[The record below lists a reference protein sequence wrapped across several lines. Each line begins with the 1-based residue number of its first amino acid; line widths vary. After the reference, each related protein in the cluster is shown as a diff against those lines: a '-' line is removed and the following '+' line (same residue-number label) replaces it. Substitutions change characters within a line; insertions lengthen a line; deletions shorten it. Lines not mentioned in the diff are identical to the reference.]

1 MLFDYLDYRQFLK
14 DYLAQ
19 MQKKSRYY
27 SLRST
32 ASHAGVDPSYL
43 SKVLRGQKNLTPEA
57 GVRIARHCK
66 LSRKETAYFELLIQF
81 NQAKGGEEKSFY
93 MERLSELQQRRNPVS
108 LNANHA
114 AYYTAWYITVVREL
128 LNCSVGV
135 VDEKDIAAMVIP
147 SITAAEAR
155 RALEVLQRLE
165 LIQRNED
172 GSWMVRQQFLTAGS
186 GVASQAVREFQRQML
201 RQAADALDGIAPEL
215 REIAT
220 LTLSLSESGFAQIR
234 DHLREL
240 RATLMAV
247 ADNDKNPSGVYQINF
262 QAFPVARVA
271 KGGKQ

>member
-14 DYLAQ
+14 DYLAK
-19 MQKKSRYY
+19 MQQQSRYY
-27 SLRST
+27 SLRAT
-32 ASHAGVDPSYL
+32 ASRAGVDPSYL
-43 SKVLRGQKNLTPEA
+43 SKVLRGEKNLTPQA
-57 GVRIARHCK
+57 GVRIAHHCK
-66 LSRKETAYFELLIQF
+66 FSRKETAYFELLIQF
-81 NQAKGGEEKSFY
+81 NQAKGAEEKSFY

-135 VDEKDIAAMVIP
+135 VDEKDIAAMVSP

-165 LIQRNED
+165 LVEKNED
-172 GSWMVRQQFLTAGS
+172 GSWRVRQQFITAGPA
-186 GVASQAVREFQRQML
+186 VATEAVREFQRQML

-220 LTLSLSESGFAQIR
+220 LTLSLSEAGFAQVR

-240 RATLMAV
+240 RSTLMAV
-247 ADNDKNPSGVYQINF
+247 ADNDKNPQGVYQINF

-271 KGGKQ
+271 KGGTQ